1 MNNNLLFVT
10 TLYRIH
16 FDIKTLAQTPTDDG
30 VLRQMKQNITFK
42 LQENVRTNQCFPP
55 KGKVANSLTL
65 TLTVIVI
72 FGAARTVIG
81 HDAAIGGPIFA
92 LLILITTAL
101 LGGELVVVTCWLI
114 KRSSN
119 GAIDVKLPPLLG
131 MLIAGILLRNVPY
144 DLGQFGNQECLNVER
159 ISNSARFEVD
169 HEYACSTKFIAN
181 DMDPKY
187 FKPLKMI
194 CLTVILLMAGLELD
208 PVQLKNLRSM
218 VVRATIIPCVVEA
231 TSVAVM
237 SKLILGFPWTV
248 GILLGC
254 VLAAASPAVIIPC
267 MMHLSQEGYGVA
279 KGIPTLVIAVCSLN
293 DALAISG
300 FGIVQAI
307 TFNTGK
313 PLWTLILHGPIEILI
328 GAGFGTFWGILAQ
341 WIPNKDH
348 QHVGFFRWLI
358 LFGGALIA
366 IFGSNMIHY
375 DGAGGLATIT
385 MAFVAGIQWRKE
397 VDVDRNP
404 VITHFQRMWI
414 ILEPVI
420 FALIGTKIQ
429 INKINTHA
437 LAVQIVILLVSLI
450 IRMISTYGAVSGG
463 NLNRKEKIFM
473 AFAWLPKA
481 TVQAALGP
489 MFLYNIA
496 EINENYWNT
505 ESNKEAWM
513 DANPGKNITEW
524 THLGDKATW
533 EAWGEDIL
541 TLAVM
546 SILITAPLGAVLTL
560 ILGPKLLKNDE
571 EHFRNLQG
579 LTTNLLD
586 LLIH

>member
-1 MNNNLLFVT
+1 MFFVT
-10 TLYRIH
+10 SFYRIH
-16 FDIKTLAQTPTDDG
+16 FDNKNLPQTQNDDG
-30 VLRQMKQNITFK
+30 MLRKIKQNITSK
-42 LQENVRTNQCFPP
+42 LQDNFITNHFFPP

-65 TLTVIVI
+65 ILTVIVI
-72 FGAARTVIG
+72 FGAARAVIG

-92 LLILITTAL
+92 LLILITSAL
-101 LGGELVVVTCWLI
+101 LGAELIVAICWLL

-131 MLIAGILLRNVPY
+131 MLIAGILLKNVSY
-144 DLGQFGNQECLNVER
+144 DLGQFGNQACLKIER
-159 ISNSARFEVD
+159 ISSSATYEVD
-169 HEYACSTKFIAN
+169 HEYPCTTKFIAN
-181 DMDPKY
+181 DMDPQY

-231 TSVAVM
+231 TAVAVL
-237 SKLILGFPWTV
+237 SKLILGFPWPV
-248 GILLGC
+248 GFLLGC

-267 MMHLSQEGYGVA
+267 LMHLSQEGYGIA

-307 TFNTGK
+307 TFNTGQ
-313 PLWTLILHGPIEILI
+313 PLWSLILHGPIEILI
-328 GAGFGTFWGILAQ
+328 GVGFGTLWGILAQ
-341 WIPNKDH
+341 WIPNRDH
-348 QHVGFFRWLI
+348 QHVGFFRWII
-358 LFGGALIA
+358 LFGGALMA
-366 IFGSNMIHY
+366 IFGSNLIHY

-397 VDVDRNP
+397 GDGDVNP
-404 VITHFQRMWI
+404 MTKHFQRMWI

-429 INKINTHA
+429 INKINTNA
-437 LAVQIVILLVSLI
+437 LAVQIVILLIALI
-450 IRMISTYGAVSGG
+450 IRMAATYGAVSGG

-489 MFLYNIA
+489 MFLYNVG
-496 EINENYWNT
+496 EINEKYWYT
-505 ESNKEAWM
+505 ESNKEAWIN
-513 DANPGKNITEW
+513 ANPGRNITEW

-533 EAWGEDIL
+533 EGWGEDIL

-546 SILITAPLGAVLTL
+546 SILITAPLGAVLIL
-560 ILGPKLLKNDE
+560 IFGPKLLKNDE
-571 EHFRNLQG
+571 QHLRNLQF
-579 LTTNLLD
+579 LTTDLLD
-586 LLIH
+586 I